1 MSASAVSP
9 TSAISLAS
17 PRMLAVRQ
25 YYNDHGL
32 KTAFQ
37 ADLPPRNG
45 MQMISLADVL
55 PRRHSILSPGG
66 LATRLDGFAISSPR
80 VPRNSRGNM
89 KRLSIAEESR
99 EMLLSGVNQSEL
111 AKLGS
116 VVSRRKSVPRSYR
129 PPSTSRKISFDQRRD
144 RLREWGHVYFGNFAT
159 ADILVKAVH
168 LRKAERDVVSDQD
181 DSNGVDAQNGQKVD
195 GNHDEMASKSVRA
208 DVIVRARVN
217 PGTKERRPFLIQRRF
232 NLDEMRAS
240 LPKSMVGKASNT
252 SSSGDGGAGT
262 ETVAEDPVMR
272 SKSSTLPQ
280 TASTSSRPGLYNS
293 SLVRATIPNS
303 EQRRIMPIRK

>member
-1 MSASAVSP
+1 
-9 TSAISLAS
+9 
-17 PRMLAVRQ
+17 
-25 YYNDHGL
+25 
-32 KTAFQ
+32 
-37 ADLPPRNG
+37 
-45 MQMISLADVL
+45 
-55 PRRHSILSPGG
+55 
-66 LATRLDGFAISSPR
+66 
-80 VPRNSRGNM
+80 M

-129 PPSTSRKISFDQRRD
+129 PPSTLRKISFDQRRD
-144 RLREWGHVYFGNFAT
+144 RLREWGDVYFGNFAT

-262 ETVAEDPVMR
+262 EIVAEDPVMR

-293 SLVRATIPNS
+293 SQVRATIPNS